1 MDTEIIIQL
10 ITMVVFA
17 IICAIVARSRGRSPI
32 AWFFIGGLFGCFAL
46 IVLFVTQDLKVEEER
61 QRRRE
66 KQIERLS
73 ERQRKDRATMDR
85 QLDAQNRRLTAHD
98 QAIGVDTSTTDSPTA
113 LPAPPRRRASADP
126 ASPHQSA
133 EWFFAED
140 ADASEEFGP
149 VAFADLRKAFQMGEV
164 GKASLVWNESMPD
177 WATIESVPGL
187 LDELEG
193 PA

>member
-1 MDTEIIIQL
+1 METEIVIQ
-10 ITMVVFA
+10 IVTMVVFA

-61 QRRRE
+61 RRRRE

-85 QLDAQNRRLTAHD
+85 QLEAQNRRLTAHD
-98 QAIGVDTSTTDSPTA
+98 QAIGVDTAQADSPAA
-113 LPAPPRRRASADP
+113 LPAPPRRRGKSNG
-126 ASPHQSA
+126 HREA
-133 EWFFAED
+133 EWFFAVDEETD
-140 ADASEEFGP
+140 EEFGP
-149 VAFADLRKAFQMGEV
+149 VTFEDLRQAFLSGEI
-164 GKASLVWNESMPD
+164 GHTSLVWNDAMPD
-177 WATIESVPGL
+177 WVTIDKVPGL